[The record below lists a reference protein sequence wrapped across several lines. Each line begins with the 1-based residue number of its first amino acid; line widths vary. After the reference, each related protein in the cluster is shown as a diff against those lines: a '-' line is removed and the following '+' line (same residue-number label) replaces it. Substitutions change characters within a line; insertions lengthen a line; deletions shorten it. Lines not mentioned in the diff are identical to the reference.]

1 MSNSSSNRSQK
12 DLRVPEDADRDF
24 VAGAF
29 IIKDSKVLFLKH
41 KKYGIWLQPGG
52 HVEPG
57 ETPDEAAVRE
67 TLEETG
73 LEVEL
78 IDNDEEEFEG
88 FSAVDL
94 PMPFNINL
102 HEIEEGHWHC
112 DFQYIVRI
120 VGENSDY
127 EYKDEDMEWL
137 SKKELESGVYEM
149 PENIRR
155 SAVKAI
161 EEVEE

>member
-1 MSNSSSNRSQK
+1 M
-12 DLRVPEDADRDF
+12 RVPEDADRDF

-29 IIKDSKVLFLKH
+29 IVEDGKVLFLKH

-52 HVEPG
+52 HVEPS

-67 TLEETG
+67 TREETG

-78 IDNDEEEFEG
+78 IDDEEEFNG
-88 FSAVDL
+88 FSAVDI

-102 HEIEEGHWHC
+102 HEIEEDHWHC

-120 VGENSDY
+120 VDKNSDY
-127 EYKDEDMEWL
+127 EYDDEDMEWL
-137 SKKELESGVYEM
+137 SKKELESRDYEM
-149 PENIRR
+149 PENVRK

-161 EEVEE
+161 EEVEN